1 MKTQNNK
8 ISNDPIGDFLTRIRN
23 ALAVH
28 KTSVSI
34 PYSKLKE
41 QLAELLRKEGYIV
54 SYSIL
59 NAETIPSKL
68 IEIQLKYNSAGNSVI
83 RGIKR
88 ISNPGLRKYSKAK
101 YAPRVFN
108 GLGISVLTT
117 NKGLRTDRA
126 ARKEALGGEILCQV
140 W

>member
-1 MKTQNNK
+1 MKKFNG
-8 ISNDPIGDFLTRIRN
+8 ISNDPIGDFLTRLRN
-23 ALAVH
+23 AIAVH
-28 KTSVSI
+28 KKTVAV

-41 QLAELLRKEGYIV
+41 ELAALLKKEGYIA
-54 SYSIL
+54 SYKVI
-59 NAETIPSKL
+59 NDEHVATKA
-68 IEIQLKYNSAGNSVI
+68 IEIDIKYTADAKSVI

-101 YAPRVFN
+101 YAPRVLS

-117 NKGLRTDRA
+117 NKGLKTDRA
-126 ARKEALGGEILCQV
+126 ARKESVGGEILCQV